1 MLCQGRESKVT
12 EYYNINEI
20 DEMIVILI
28 SKEDKLT
35 EWEYDFLTD
44 IEERDFL
51 TDKQRSK
58 LHDIWERVML

>member
-1 MLCQGRESKVT
+1 MT